1 MFGVIA
7 DYEPD
12 QDVGVN
18 GACFLRMYFRIAQGN
33 ERPSTRLH
41 GNERRQHDPDEGSLL
56 SLAIYRHFIYIIP
69 SIRKVTGQ
77 QALGEPVHGESQWQ
91 GRLHPTPLAGLFWGP
106 IRAMPIASVMP
117 L

>member
-56 SLAIYRHFIYIIP
+56 SLAIYRHFIYIML

-77 QALGEPVHGESQWQ
+77 QALGDRSMGNRN
-91 GRLHPTPLAGLFWGP
+91 GRADSTRHLWLGSFGARSAQCLS
-106 IRAMPIASVMP
+106 RQ
-117 L
+117 